1 MPIKEIFL
9 QRTPQNSTW
18 FIFWPHTFIGE
29 NFANKKNHLYDV
41 GLLESTIC
49 ENHYADF
56 LPEDFFSLL

>member
-1 MPIKEIFL
+1 MPIEEIFL
-9 QRTPQNSTW
+9 QRTPQNRLGS
-18 FIFWPHTFIGE
+18 FFGHTFIGE